1 MSKKKKIILNIIVCI
16 ITITLIGIMLFIYLN
31 SNKNIEEPKKNSIEK
46 KEVKT
51 EYRMS
56 GNGLEK
62 FDLAFLKFENNG
74 KNMVYSP
81 LSIKYTLE
89 MLAEGADGN
98 TRKELDAVI
107 GDYVSRAYTNS
118 KNKSFANALFVK
130 ESSKEN
136 IKEEYITKLK
146 TKYNAEVIYDPFN
159 NPNNVN
165 KWINNKTLG
174 LIDNMV
180 DDVNGYEF
188 LLANA
193 LGIDMAWNKR
203 IQASAYANDVVP
215 YFDTYSDNTTG
226 FYYSVAFRH
235 EIYKNVSEYDG
246 KTYTSTVGVSVM
258 PIEQGYRSVVFNTN
272 DSADKLTTV
281 SFDENGYDMLH
292 IAAIANKYDLVSVV
306 GEDNVRNTITNAY
319 KQAITDENGYYNDV
333 DEEEISGL
341 VDKYIEELNKNYK
354 HFSSST
360 DFEFYDDEN
369 IKMFAKDLKKYDGTQ
384 LQYIGIMPKKDTLK
398 NYVSKVTKEELNDLI
413 GKLKDISLDSF
424 DDGYI
429 TMINGYIPTFNI
441 NYQLDLNKDLKTLGL
456 NDIFDKDKIN
466 LSKLTTDKNIIIETE
481 HKANIEFSNEGIKA
495 SAVTLGGGLGDLT
508 TDIYEYE
515 VPVKKIDL
523 TFNNP
528 YMYLVRDKS
537 TGEVWFIG
545 TVYEPLKKATV
556 YEGRF

>member
-89 MLAEGADGN
+89 MLAEGADGD

-174 LIDNMV
+174 LISDMV
-180 DDVNGYEF
+180 DDVNGY
-188 LLANA
+188 
-193 LGIDMAWNKR
+193 
-203 IQASAYANDVVP
+203 
-215 YFDTYSDNTTG
+215 
-226 FYYSVAFRH
+226 
-235 EIYKNVSEYDG
+235 
-246 KTYTSTVGVSVM
+246 
-258 PIEQGYRSVVFNTN
+258 
-272 DSADKLTTV
+272 
-281 SFDENGYDMLH
+281 
-292 IAAIANKYDLVSVV
+292 
-306 GEDNVRNTITNAY
+306 
-319 KQAITDENGYYNDV
+319 
-333 DEEEISGL
+333 
-341 VDKYIEELNKNYK
+341 
-354 HFSSST
+354 
-360 DFEFYDDEN
+360 
-369 IKMFAKDLKKYDGTQ
+369 
-384 LQYIGIMPKKDTLK
+384 
-398 NYVSKVTKEELNDLI
+398 
-413 GKLKDISLDSF
+413 
-424 DDGYI
+424 
-429 TMINGYIPTFNI
+429 
-441 NYQLDLNKDLKTLGL
+441 
-456 NDIFDKDKIN
+456 
-466 LSKLTTDKNIIIETE
+466 
-481 HKANIEFSNEGIKA
+481 
-495 SAVTLGGGLGDLT
+495 
-508 TDIYEYE
+508 
-515 VPVKKIDL
+515 
-523 TFNNP
+523 
-528 YMYLVRDKS
+528 
-537 TGEVWFIG
+537 
-545 TVYEPLKKATV
+545 
-556 YEGRF
+556 